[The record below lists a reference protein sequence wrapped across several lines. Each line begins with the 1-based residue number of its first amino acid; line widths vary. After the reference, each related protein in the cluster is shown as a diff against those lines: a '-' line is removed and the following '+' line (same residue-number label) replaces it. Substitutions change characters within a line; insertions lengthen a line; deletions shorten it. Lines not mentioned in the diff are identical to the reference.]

1 MMNPS
6 RKPTRIFAS
15 GVSDWRVTQLPDL
28 RGKRYLITGG
38 NSGIGFEAAR
48 HLAGAG
54 ADLVLACRSAARGE
68 EAAAAL
74 RAEASGKIDV
84 VQLDLSDLS
93 SVRQAAAAVRQDY
106 DKLHGLINNAGVM
119 QTPESRT
126 VDGFEMQM
134 GTNHL
139 GHFLLTGL
147 LIDRVEA
154 AEGRVV
160 VVSSLVHRLGV
171 LDLDDLLSEKKY
183 DPTRAYIQSKAA
195 NIVFALE
202 LDRRLKAAGRKAICI
217 ACHPGYSDTRLQST
231 GPKGFFNALYKL
243 TNPLLAQSSSQGALP
258 TVLAAAGAEARRG
271 GYYGPQRL
279 QEARGPVGDAR
290 VAAYALDRQIAA
302 ELWRQSE
309 ALVNFEWSL

>member
-1 MMNPS
+1 MNS
-6 RKPTRIFAS
+6 GKKPTRIVDS
-15 GVSDWRVTQLPDL
+15 GFSDWRVTQLPDL
-28 RGKRYLITGG
+28 HGRRYLITGG
-38 NSGIGFEAAR
+38 NSGIGFDAAR

-54 ADLVLACRSAARGE
+54 ADLVLACRSVAKGEDAAEQLRKEARG
-68 EAAAAL
+68 
-74 RAEASGKIDV
+74 SIDV
-84 VQLDLSDLS
+84 VELDLSDLS
-93 SVRQAAAAVRQDY
+93 SIRQAAATIREKY

-126 VDGFEMQM
+126 VDGFEMQV

-139 GHFLLTGL
+139 GHFLLAGL
-147 LIDRVEA
+147 LIDHVEA

-171 LDLDDLLSEKKY
+171 LDLDDLMSEKKY

-231 GPKGFFNALYKL
+231 GPKGFLNALYKL
-243 TNPLLAQSSSQGALP
+243 TNPLFAQSSSQGAVP
-258 TVLAAAGAEARRG
+258 TVLAAAGAEAKRG
-271 GYYGPQRL
+271 AYYGPQRM

-290 VAAYALDRQIAA
+290 VAAYALDRQLAA

-309 ALVNFEWSL
+309 ALVNFEWRL